1 MFQVR
6 YVQPAE
12 EEVCDTKGGEEGQ
25 VAMMI
30 INIMMAMMR
39 RMKMMMMNDEEDLVD
54 EEDEEEKKSDK
65 QVTSLVA
72 NEGLIVCGL
81 CNGTANVYS
90 QVHYKDLIAM
100 SDLENKIYSCFSEW
114 CKAGASAGLPELRWS
129 GTGEQQFWVNTGTGQ
144 VQVCTKSMCTQ
155 VHIRYR

>member
-1 MFQVR
+1 MIQVR

-25 VAMMI
+25 VAIMIINEDSSSMRIIMIMIMRRMMI
-30 INIMMAMMR
+30 IVIINEDYHDHDHD
-39 RMKMMMMNDEEDLVD
+39 DEENGG
-54 EEDEEEKKSDK
+54 K

-90 QVHYKDLIAM
+90 QVQYQMLTNISILLM
-100 SDLENKIYSCFSEW
+100 SF
-114 CKAGASAGLPELRWS
+114 R
-129 GTGEQQFWVNTGTGQ
+129 V
-144 VQVCTKSMCTQ
+144 VQD
-155 VHIRYR
+155 